1 MSKLPE
7 TLNNRLIV
15 LSAIAV
21 IYAGF
26 QLSKSESIVWRFILG
41 LFGYLLLAGLWQAW
55 ASRRK

>member
-15 LSAIAV
+15 LSSVAV

-26 QLSKSESIVWRFILG
+26 QMSKSESIVWRFILG
-41 LFGYLLLAGLWQAW
+41 LFGYLFLAGVWQAW
-55 ASRRK
+55 TSRRK